1 MRRKRKTYA
10 PKPLEEVKNILSKE
24 YKKWARAVTF
34 TWWEP
39 TLHKTL
45 KPSLTYAKELWYK
58 VIQIQSNWQNFS
70 DIKFCIE
77 LIKAWANSF
86 EPSIHWYYP
95 ETHDY
100 LVQTPWA
107 WKKVVAWIRNL
118 RKLWQRVLINS
129 VITKRNY
136 KEAPL
141 LAKLLIKLDVNY
153 FQYAFPHIWWS
164 AMKYWKEVVPTK
176 TEIKPYI
183 HAWLDIAKK
192 LEFLL
197 EQRQYLIVL
206 CNDMNGLLQSSIYE
220 KQLFMMQNMN

>member
-1 MRRKRKTYA
+1 MKKLDIKLWYICNNNCFFCIQWEEKRKTYA

-118 RKLWQRVLINS
+118 RKLWQKVLINS

-153 FQYAFPHIWWS
+153 FQYAFWP
-164 AMKYWKEVVPTK
+164 
-176 TEIKPYI
+176 
-183 HAWLDIAKK
+183 
-192 LEFLL
+192 
-197 EQRQYLIVL
+197 
-206 CNDMNGLLQSSIYE
+206 
-220 KQLFMMQNMN
+220 